1 MRRRTLL
8 VAKRDYLAAIRSKAF
23 LFGLIGA
30 PILFGSGFIGM
41 AVMKVKPDVAERRVV
56 VLDHTGVAAAPVCEA
71 ILAKS
76 GKERSRTADG
86 QQKYSAY
93 QCAGEAAEEANI
105 AVQRLALSDRI
116 RRREI
121 FAFLE
126 IGRDAV
132 HPAEAADP
140 EKLPPASRIDYYSNA
155 NGIDQTRGWLS
166 DPVSDGLRAVRL
178 AELGVDRGRFAA
190 ILAPAAIQT
199 MSLLDRDPKT
209 GAIQEAH
216 KKSETETFV
225 IPFVL
230 MMMLAMMVLMSAGPM
245 LGAVAD
251 DKQQRVFEMLLAS
264 ASPFELMAGKM
275 FAAVAL
281 TLTSSV
287 FYIAASLFVLQ
298 SLAMLGLAPLGVL
311 PWFFVYM
318 IADVMVISSLA
329 IAVGSACASPNDAQ
343 HLAMLVLAPSI
354 IPLMLIAP
362 ILQSPNGAMA
372 TAMSFIPPFTPLIML
387 MRQAMPGGVPVWQPW
402 VALLGVI
409 AWTFLATWAAARI
422 FRIAILVQG
431 KTAKVSELV
440 RWAVRG

>member
-1 MRRRTLL
+1 MHKRILL

-23 LFGLIGA
+23 LFGLILA
-30 PILFGSGFIGM
+30 PILFGSGFIGV
-41 AVMKVKPDVAERRVV
+41 AVMKAKPDIAERRIL
-56 VLDHTGVAAAPVCEA
+56 VLDHTGRAAASVCEA

-76 GKERSRTADG
+76 SKERNATPDGARKYPPYRCESEPADEG
-86 QQKYSAY
+86 AI
-93 QCAGEAAEEANI
+93 AA
-105 AVQRLALSDRI
+105 QRLALSERI

-132 HPAEAADP
+132 HPPDAADP
-140 EKLPPASRIDYYSNA
+140 EKLPPASRVDYYSNA
-155 NGIDQTRGWLS
+155 SGIDETRGWLS
-166 DPVSDGLRAVRL
+166 GPVSDGMRAVRL
-178 AELGVDRGRFAA
+178 AELGVDRARFAA

-199 MSLLDRDPKT
+199 MSLLARDPKT

-216 KKSETETFV
+216 KKNEIEEFA

-281 TLTSSV
+281 TMTSSI
-287 FYIAASLFVLQ
+287 FYITASLFVLQ
-298 SLAMLGLAPLGVL
+298 SMAMLGMAPLAVL
-311 PWFFVYM
+311 PWFFIYM
-318 IADVMVISSLA
+318 VADVMVLSSFA

-343 HLAMLVLAPSI
+343 HLAMLVLAPTM
-354 IPLMLIAP
+354 IPLFLIAP
-362 ILQSPNGAMA
+362 ILQAPSGGLA

-387 MRQAMPGGVPVWQPW
+387 MRQAMPGGVPAWQPW
-402 VALLGVI
+402 VALVGVI
-409 AWTFLATWAAARI
+409 AWTLFATWAAARI

-431 KTAKVSELV
+431 KTANVSQLL